1 MKIKKGISLIALII
15 TIIVLIILTAAAVL
29 TGFEIMPEAQL
40 AVFYN
45 NISNVQDAVI
55 LKRNTNLTHYV
66 LNSGAELEK
75 YKWVDIVNGYTE
87 NSAEEGYMP
96 SFNDAVIQGINV
108 AKIDYSVKNSMS
120 ISDEE
125 FEKYYVDSNGIV
137 YYDGFLYDG
146 ITYYNRLVTS
156 ETIPA
161 TNTEPIPATSPESP
175 DPIDEG
181 PTDGSYN
188 TLKGVNSPKLAE
200 GMIAVYWDSNGN
212 EITSED
218 SNFVYNDWYD
228 YSKTSLDFGTDY
240 LDSKWA
246 NAKTSDGSYWVWIPR
261 FAYNIQSGFHIA
273 TAGPI
278 AIDFLKGTSIVGSS
292 DNTTWNNVLGENKWN
307 IHPAFYYTD
316 SASNTTQIPGYWI
329 MKYMSSQEYSS
340 DEGSTWV
347 ASNVINQFTKAAGN
361 SAYYRLVSKPG
372 VQSWS
377 LMRNF
382 NAQFQS
388 ALYYNEGIGINDLDS
403 HLIRNIEY
411 AAVSYLAHSA
421 HGRNGITSWSFT
433 CNTEYT
439 GHSQNAL
446 ATTNTQYSSNGNA
459 SGVYDWCCSH
469 TVALY
474 CTYGIPAGWTS
485 LSSADAKY
493 KEIYGTYGYEPYG
506 TAIYE
511 TSSTQGAHSY
521 AGTSNWGGVGSQGFT
536 CPYDDRCYSLV
547 RAQSFSYSH
556 SHCAG
561 DSAYS
566 DVPGFGH
573 TRIAL
578 WVN

>member
-1 MKIKKGISLIALII
+1 MKKGISLITLII
-15 TIIVLIILTAAAVL
+15 TIIVLIILTSVAVL

-45 NISNVQDAVI
+45 NISTVQDAVI
-55 LKRNTNLTHYV
+55 LKMNTNLTHYV
-66 LNSGAELEK
+66 SNSGAELDK
-75 YKWVDIVNGYTE
+75 YKWVGIVNQYTE
-87 NSAEEGYMP
+87 NSAEEGIMP

-108 AKIDYSVKNSMS
+108 AKIDFIVKNNMS

-125 FEKYYVDSNGIV
+125 FDKYYVDSNGIV

-161 TNTEPIPATSPESP
+161 TSPEP
-175 DPIDEG
+175 TPNIAEG
-181 PTDGSYN
+181 PTDGSFN
-188 TLKGVNSPKLAE
+188 TLKGVNSPKLAQ
-200 GMIAVYWDSNGN
+200 GMVAVYWDSNGN
-212 EITSED
+212 EITGND
-218 SNFVYNDWYD
+218 ANFVYNDWYD

-240 LDSKWA
+240 LESKWA

-261 FAYNIQSGFHIA
+261 FAYNIQSGFHAA

-278 AIDFLKGTSIVGSS
+278 AIDFLKGTSDVGAS

-347 ASNVINQFTKAAGN
+347 PSNVTYQLTKAAGN
-361 SAYYRLVSKPG
+361 STYYRLVSKPG
-372 VQSWS
+372 IQYWSQMRTFNVQ
-377 LMRNF
+377 F
-382 NAQFQS
+382 NS

-421 HGRNGITSWSFT
+421 HGRNGTMAWSAT
-433 CNTEYT
+433 CQTQYA
-439 GHSQNAL
+439 GHSQNAI

-474 CTYGIPAGWTS
+474 CTAGTPTGWTS
-485 LSSADAKY
+485 IATADAKY

-506 TAIYE
+506 AAIYE
-511 TSSTQGAHSY
+511 ISSTQGAHGY
-521 AGTSNWGGVGSQGFT
+521 GGTSNWGGRGSQGFT
-536 CPYDDRCYSLV
+536 CNGDTRCHSLV
-547 RAQSFSYSH
+547 RCQSFAYSH

-561 DSAYS
+561 DSASS
-566 DVPGFGH
+566 DVPGFGN
-573 TRIAL
+573 TRITL